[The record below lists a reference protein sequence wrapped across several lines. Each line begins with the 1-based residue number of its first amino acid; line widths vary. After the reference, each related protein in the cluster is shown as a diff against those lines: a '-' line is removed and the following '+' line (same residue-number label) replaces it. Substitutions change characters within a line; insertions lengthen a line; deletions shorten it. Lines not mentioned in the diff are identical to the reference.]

1 VCTLYIQ
8 NNNPVISIRDT
19 GIGISSDDLR
29 NIFQPFF
36 RGGNTFGYSGF
47 GVGLSLAD
55 KIFRLHNVRVSVLS
69 ELNRGTDFQLYF
81 SR

>member
-1 VCTLYIQ
+1 
-8 NNNPVISIRDT
+8 
-19 GIGISSDDLR
+19 
-29 NIFQPFF
+29 
-36 RGGNTFGYSGF
+36 
-47 GVGLSLAD
+47 VGLSLAD